1 MRKFGMI
8 LALLCILITLLPG
21 AVMATTY
28 NNDVPSGLTL
38 SAWTV
43 GPNQGGKNTV
53 ISFLYTGGFR
63 ASNEIDAP
71 FDSSWH
77 SLDDVRPILLA
88 EQEGYGNYLG
98 GTNGTFGSNIKFSDN
113 VLAAMKVQNFNPSQ
127 VGGANI
133 PPSSTTL
140 NSDQTSW
147 LQKMGYSVQSTNQ
160 TVPTQTQAPTP
171 APVTQSQTQNN
182 PPSQSTSSKQSSS
195 ATVMTAQQSK
205 ANTSISPV
213 QSDPAVGQTVK
224 TPSGPM
230 TQEMV
235 AADKILSTQN
245 PPSSNPAN
253 IPTKLPIKEE
263 TQTQKNIWL
272 WVAAAVTI
280 FAFAAV
286 AGRMIYVRHRVA

>member
-1 MRKFGMI
+1 MKKI
-8 LALLCILITLLPG
+8 LLIISLVIFALIPSV
-21 AVMATTY
+21 AMATTY

-77 SLDDVRPILLA
+77 SIDDVRPILLA

-98 GTNGTFGSNIKFSDN
+98 GTNGTFGSNIKFSDD

-140 NSDQTSW
+140 NSDQIAW
-147 LQKMGYSVQSTNQ
+147 LQKMGFPVQS
-160 TVPTQTQAPTP
+160 QAPTTSTP
-171 APVTQSQTQNN
+171 TSTPTPTQMQSQSK
-182 PPSQSTSSKQSSS
+182 PSSQSTSSEQSNSTQ
-195 ATVMTAQQSK
+195 ATPTLQSK
-205 ANTSISPV
+205 ANTSPATV
-213 QSDPAVGQTVK
+213 QSNPAVGQTVK
-224 TPSGPM
+224 TPSGQM

-235 AADKILSTQN
+235 AADQKLSVEN
-245 PPSSNPAN
+245 PPSQNPTN
-253 IPTKLPIKEE
+253 IPVKEPAKME
-263 TQTQKNIWL
+263 VSSSKRQLLWL
-272 WVAAAVTI
+272 AWGTVVLILAAAGWI
-280 FAFAAV
+280 
-286 AGRMIYVRHRVA
+286 IYRKRRIA